1 MTIITIKELN
11 HLNNILKDIY
21 KFVDKIDINN
31 GYIYIYY
38 VEDNPNNAIKTAM
51 PYHNEDLKEILTN
64 LIKYLDIEFDLW

>member
-38 VEDNPNNAIKTAM
+38 VEDNPPLGTVQN
-51 PYHNEDLKEILTN
+51 
-64 LIKYLDIEFDLW
+64 